1 MLDTIFKKDSVK
13 KFFND
18 LVNGIV
24 YKKKDI
30 PYTISDEK
38 MDTTYYAILMGLDAI
53 IKYEIIIE
61 KEDFFDSY
69 LQEVQLLLR
78 KVDNHNELKTGIN
91 KLIVNYC
98 QKLLNLKNI
107 TTYENKEIILKH
119 VYNKYIVNGYFYHSF
134 PSIFLDEVNSN
145 GLAVSNY
152 NYEINSVKE
161 VNKIFEKYNIKNVFS
176 KDLNAESP
184 FLTLTDSP
192 FMASYYAYHCPYFL
206 NELAVDL
213 LPKDNNYEIDA
224 FFLKDYKKCRKNLSF
239 YLRKSDILLNDNLK
253 ILDFFDKEWNL
264 FKVENLK
271 PVVCFIKRS
280 VVENNSLNDFNQ
292 IMGNIDKDDLIV
304 NVNKIL
310 ETRFNDETVK
320 KDISRLSYEI
330 ISLPTLEELGFN
342 LRKEEII
349 ENSFV
354 EDEQIEVLTED
365 KSDTSNDNLVNY
377 DFANNYGNTTIV
389 ALIGVLLITIGVTIM
404 IIMLGR

>member
-24 YKKKDI
+24 YRKKDI

-134 PSIFLDEVNSN
+134 PSIFLDEVNNN

-184 FLTLTDSP
+184 FLTLTDSS

-224 FFLKDYKKCRKNLSF
+224 FFLKNYKKCRKNLSF

-253 ILDFFDKEWNL
+253 ILEFFDKEWNL

-280 VVENNSLNDFNQ
+280 AVENNSLNNFNQ
-292 IMGNIDKDDLIV
+292 IMDNIDNDDLIV
-304 NVNKIL
+304 SVNKVL
-310 ETRFNDETVK
+310 ETRFNEKVIN
-320 KDISRLSYEI
+320 KDISRQSFEI
-330 ISLPTLEELGFN
+330 ISLPTLKELGFTS
-342 LRKEEII
+342 KEEEFI
-349 ENSFV
+349 ETDFKLKEEKEILN
-354 EDEQIEVLTED
+354 E
-365 KSDTSNDNLVNY
+365 SNNNDLVRY
-377 DFANNYGNTTIV
+377 DLINEYGNSTIV
-389 ALIGVLLITIGVTIM
+389 ALIGVLLITIGVTVM

>member
-38 MDTTYYAILMGLDAI
+38 MDVTYYAILMGLDAI

-134 PSIFLDEVNSN
+134 PSIFLDEVNNN

-184 FLTLTDSP
+184 FLTLTDSS

-253 ILDFFDKEWNL
+253 ILEFFDKEWNL

-280 VVENNSLNDFNQ
+280 AVENNSLNNFNQ
-292 IMGNIDKDDLIV
+292 IMDNIDNDDLIV
-304 NVNKIL
+304 SVNKVL
-310 ETRFNDETVK
+310 ETRFNEKVIN
-320 KDISRLSYEI
+320 KDISRQSFEI
-330 ISLPTLEELGFN
+330 ISLPTLKELGFTS
-342 LRKEEII
+342 KEEEFI
-349 ENSFV
+349 ETDFKLKEEKEILN
-354 EDEQIEVLTED
+354 E
-365 KSDTSNDNLVNY
+365 SNNNDLVRY
-377 DFANNYGNTTIV
+377 DLINEYGNSTIV
-389 ALIGVLLITIGVTIM
+389 ALIGVLLITIGVTVM

>member
-38 MDTTYYAILMGLDAI
+38 MDVTYYAILMGLDAI

-342 LRKEEII
+342 LQKEEII

-354 EDEQIEVLTED
+354 EDEQI
-365 KSDTSNDNLVNY
+365 
-377 DFANNYGNTTIV
+377 
-389 ALIGVLLITIGVTIM
+389 
-404 IIMLGR
+404 

>member
-38 MDTTYYAILMGLDAI
+38 MDVTYYAILMGLDAI

-119 VYNKYIVNGYFYHSF
+119 VYSKYIVNGYFYHSF
-134 PSIFLDEVNSN
+134 PSIFLDEVNNN

-253 ILDFFDKEWNL
+253 ILEFFDKEWNL

-280 VVENNSLNDFNQ
+280 AVENNSLNNFNQ
-292 IMGNIDKDDLIV
+292 IMDNIDNDDLIV
-304 NVNKIL
+304 SVNKVL
-310 ETRFNDETVK
+310 ETRFNEKVIN
-320 KDISRLSYEI
+320 KDISRQSFEI
-330 ISLPTLEELGFN
+330 ISLPTLKELGFTS
-342 LRKEEII
+342 KEEEFI
-349 ENSFV
+349 ETDFKLKEEKEILN
-354 EDEQIEVLTED
+354 E
-365 KSDTSNDNLVNY
+365 SNNNDLVRY
-377 DFANNYGNTTIV
+377 DLINEYGNSTIV
-389 ALIGVLLITIGVTIM
+389 ALIGVLLITIGVTVM

>member
-38 MDTTYYAILMGLDAI
+38 MDVTYYAILMGLDAI

-184 FLTLTDSP
+184 FLNLTDSP

-280 VVENNSLNDFNQ
+280 VVGNNSLNDFNQ
-292 IMGNIDKDDLIV
+292 IMDNIDENDLIV
-304 NVNKIL
+304 NINKIL

-342 LRKEEII
+342 LQKEEIV

-365 KSDTSNDNLVNY
+365 KSDNLNDNLVNY

-389 ALIGVLLITIGVTIM
+389 ALIGVLLITIGVTVM

>member
-38 MDTTYYAILMGLDAI
+38 MDVTYYAILMGLDAI

-134 PSIFLDEVNSN
+134 PSIFLDEVNNN

-253 ILDFFDKEWNL
+253 ILEFFDKEWNL

-280 VVENNSLNDFNQ
+280 AVENNSLNNFNQ
-292 IMGNIDKDDLIV
+292 IMDNIDNDDLIV
-304 NVNKIL
+304 SVNKVL
-310 ETRFNDETVK
+310 ETRFNEKVIN
-320 KDISRLSYEI
+320 KDISRQSFEI
-330 ISLPTLEELGFN
+330 ISLPTLKEFAFTI
-342 LRKEEII
+342 KEEEFI
-349 ENSFV
+349 ETDFKLKEEKEILN
-354 EDEQIEVLTED
+354 E
-365 KSDTSNDNLVNY
+365 SNNNDLVRY
-377 DFANNYGNTTIV
+377 DLINEYGNSTIV
-389 ALIGVLLITIGVTIM
+389 ALIGVLLITIGVTVM

>member
-38 MDTTYYAILMGLDAI
+38 MDVTYYAILMGLDAI

-184 FLTLTDSP
+184 FLTLTDSS

-253 ILDFFDKEWNL
+253 ILEFFDKEWNL

-280 VVENNSLNDFNQ
+280 AVENNSLNNFNQ
-292 IMGNIDKDDLIV
+292 IMDNIDNDDLIV
-304 NVNKIL
+304 SVNKVL
-310 ETRFNDETVK
+310 ETRFNEKVIN
-320 KDISRLSYEI
+320 KDISRQSFEI
-330 ISLPTLEELGFN
+330 ISLPTLKELGFTS
-342 LRKEEII
+342 KEEEFI
-349 ENSFV
+349 ETDFKLKEEKEILN
-354 EDEQIEVLTED
+354 E
-365 KSDTSNDNLVNY
+365 SNNNDLVRY
-377 DFANNYGNTTIV
+377 DLINEYGNSTIV
-389 ALIGVLLITIGVTIM
+389 ALIGVLLITIGVTVM

>member
-38 MDTTYYAILMGLDAI
+38 MDVTYYAILMGLDAI

-184 FLTLTDSP
+184 FLALTDSP

-271 PVVCFIKRS
+271 PVVCFIKRN

-304 NVNKIL
+304 SVNKIL

-342 LRKEEII
+342 LQKEEII

>member
-1 MLDTIFKKDSVK
+1 M
-13 KFFND
+13 
-18 LVNGIV
+18 VNGIV
-24 YKKKDI
+24 YRKKDI

-38 MDTTYYAILMGLDAI
+38 MDTTYYATLMGLDAI
-53 IKYEIIIE
+53 IKYGIIIK
-61 KEDFFDSY
+61 KEDFFDDY
-69 LQEVQLLLR
+69 LKEVQLLLR

-134 PSIFLDEVNSN
+134 PSIFLDEVDSN

-206 NELAVDL
+206 NELAVNL

-239 YLRKSDILLNDNLK
+239 YLRKSDVLLNDNLK

-264 FKVENLK
+264 FKVESLK

-280 VVENNSLNDFNQ
+280 VVGNNSLNDFNQ
-292 IMGNIDKDDLIV
+292 IMNSIDENDLIV
-304 NVNKIL
+304 SVNRVL
-310 ETRFNDETVK
+310 ETRFNNEVVK
-320 KDISRLSYEI
+320 KDISRLSFEI
-330 ISLPTLEELGFN
+330 ISLPTLEELGFD
-342 LRKEEII
+342 LQKKEIV
-349 ENSFV
+349 ENIFKLSK
-354 EDEQIEVLTED
+354 QTEVLTED
-365 KSDTSNDNLVNY
+365 KSDNTDNYLTKND
-377 DFANNYGNTTIV
+377 FINNYGNTTIV
-389 ALIGVLLITIGVTIM
+389 ALIGVLLITIGVTVM

>member
-18 LVNGIV
+18 LVNGTV

-38 MDTTYYAILMGLDAI
+38 MDVTYYAILMGLDAI

-184 FLTLTDSP
+184 LLTLTDSP

-280 VVENNSLNDFNQ
+280 VVGNNNLNDFYK
-292 IMGNIDKDDLIV
+292 IMDNIDKDDLIV
-304 NVNKIL
+304 SVNKIL
-310 ETRFNDETVK
+310 ETRFNNEVVK
-320 KDISRLSYEI
+320 KDISRLSFEI
-330 ISLPTLEELGFN
+330 VSLPTLKELGFN
-342 LRKEEII
+342 LQKEEIV
-349 ENSFV
+349 ENSFI

-365 KSDTSNDNLVNY
+365 KSDNSNNNLVNY
-377 DFANNYGNTTIV
+377 DFINNYGNITIV
-389 ALIGVLLITIGVTIM
+389 ALIGVLLITIGVTVM

>member
-38 MDTTYYAILMGLDAI
+38 MDVTYYAILMGLDAI

-134 PSIFLDEVNSN
+134 PSIFLDEVNNN

-253 ILDFFDKEWNL
+253 ILEFFDKEWNL

-280 VVENNSLNDFNQ
+280 AVENNSLNNFNQ
-292 IMGNIDKDDLIV
+292 IMDNIDNDDLIV
-304 NVNKIL
+304 SVNKVL
-310 ETRFNDETVK
+310 ETRFNEKVIN
-320 KDISRLSYEI
+320 KDISRQSFEI
-330 ISLPTLEELGFN
+330 ISLPTLKELGFTS
-342 LRKEEII
+342 KEEEFI
-349 ENSFV
+349 ETDFKLKEEKEILN
-354 EDEQIEVLTED
+354 E
-365 KSDTSNDNLVNY
+365 SNNNDLVRY
-377 DFANNYGNTTIV
+377 DLINEYGNSTIV
-389 ALIGVLLITIGVTIM
+389 ALIGVLLITIGVTVM

>member
-24 YKKKDI
+24 YKKKNI

-38 MDTTYYAILMGLDAI
+38 MDVTYYAILMGLDAI

-134 PSIFLDEVNSN
+134 QSIFLDEVNSN
-145 GLAVSNY
+145 GLSVSNY

-161 VNKIFEKYNIKNVFS
+161 VNKVFEKYNIKNVFS

-184 FLTLTDSP
+184 FLTH
-192 FMASYYAYHCPYFL
+192 YGY
-206 NELAVDL
+206 L
-213 LPKDNNYEIDA
+213 L
-224 FFLKDYKKCRKNLSF
+224 F
-239 YLRKSDILLNDNLK
+239 
-253 ILDFFDKEWNL
+253 
-264 FKVENLK
+264 
-271 PVVCFIKRS
+271 
-280 VVENNSLNDFNQ
+280 
-292 IMGNIDKDDLIV
+292 
-304 NVNKIL
+304 
-310 ETRFNDETVK
+310 
-320 KDISRLSYEI
+320 
-330 ISLPTLEELGFN
+330 
-342 LRKEEII
+342 
-349 ENSFV
+349 
-354 EDEQIEVLTED
+354 
-365 KSDTSNDNLVNY
+365 
-377 DFANNYGNTTIV
+377 
-389 ALIGVLLITIGVTIM
+389 
-404 IIMLGR
+404 

>member
-18 LVNGIV
+18 LVNGTV

-38 MDTTYYAILMGLDAI
+38 MDVTYYAILMGLDAI
-53 IKYEIIIE
+53 IKYEIIIK

-134 PSIFLDEVNSN
+134 PSIFLDEVNNN

-152 NYEINSVKE
+152 NYEINSLKE

-184 FLTLTDSP
+184 LLTLTDSS

-224 FFLKDYKKCRKNLSF
+224 FFLKNYKKCRKNLSF

-253 ILDFFDKEWNL
+253 ILEFFDKEWNL

-280 VVENNSLNDFNQ
+280 VVGNNSLNDLNQ

-304 NVNKIL
+304 SVNKIL
-310 ETRFNDETVK
+310 ETRFNNEVVK
-320 KDISRLSYEI
+320 KDISRLSFEI
-330 ISLPTLEELGFN
+330 VSLPTLKELGFN
-342 LRKEEII
+342 LQKEEIV
-349 ENSFV
+349 ENSFI

-365 KSDTSNDNLVNY
+365 KSDNSNNNLVNY
-377 DFANNYGNTTIV
+377 DFINNYGNITIV
-389 ALIGVLLITIGVTIM
+389 ALIGVLLITIGVTVM

>member
-38 MDTTYYAILMGLDAI
+38 MDVTYYAILMGLDAI

-184 FLTLTDSP
+184 FLALTDSP

-304 NVNKIL
+304 SVNKIL

-342 LRKEEII
+342 LQKEEII

-389 ALIGVLLITIGVTIM
+389 ALIGVLLITIGVTVM

>member
-38 MDTTYYAILMGLDAI
+38 MDVTYYAILMGLDAI

-61 KEDFFDSY
+61 KENFFDSY

-184 FLTLTDSP
+184 FLALTDSP

-304 NVNKIL
+304 SVNKIL

-342 LRKEEII
+342 LQKEEII